1 MREVT
6 MTKTIE
12 RAHATARQM
21 KEKSEIVWKKL
32 DDLKAA
38 GSEKWESIKKE
49 IDAILRDRED
59 AYRKAVSKV
68 KSDMERS

>member
-1 MREVT
+1 

-21 KEKSEIVWKKL
+21 KEKREIVWKKL

-38 GSEKWESIKKE
+38 GSEK
-49 IDAILRDRED
+49 
-59 AYRKAVSKV
+59 
-68 KSDMERS
+68 